1 MLQLAGDSAKA
12 LGEFKQLQAQGT
24 IYQVDCIAEAGHID
38 KIHNSKEGQEAFKR
52 FYSYLEQM
60 DHVDRVVARTSMN
73 LYIETS
79 HAKGNDLAER
89 IEEGVSSFSTLRVS
103 GNFFDFAD
111 LDLLGGRQRIIS
123 RFQDFQEGKRIPV
136 VLGSNFQTFYEEGE
150 MFFDSSGRQYEVM
163 GFLKAGEAYAA
174 PFESEKA
181 IILDNWM
188 MVPRLAEPLS
198 EGIGY
203 LTDLV
208 STYFLTEDESLMEK
222 IVQKAHNLNL
232 LPFEYRSLEEQIA
245 RDINDLKNEALTM
258 GSVMVLIFVFA
269 TTGMISY
276 MIRYIQQRLREFA
289 IHSLCGA
296 RNKALIFRIF
306 MQVGAPSL
314 IADIWIIVLFQ
325 QPLLITC
332 IILFSFLYDVV

>member
-1 MLQLAGDSAKA
+1 
-12 LGEFKQLQAQGT
+12 
-24 IYQVDCIAEAGHID
+24 
-38 KIHNSKEGQEAFKR
+38 
-52 FYSYLEQM
+52 
-60 DHVDRVVARTSMN
+60 
-73 LYIETS
+73 
-79 HAKGNDLAER
+79 
-89 IEEGVSSFSTLRVS
+89 
-103 GNFFDFAD
+103 
-111 LDLLGGRQRIIS
+111 
-123 RFQDFQEGKRIPV
+123 
-136 VLGSNFQTFYEEGE
+136 
-150 MFFDSSGRQYEVM
+150 M

-332 IILFSFLYDVV
+332 VILFSFLYGIGIAAYPLYTFKRYAIIDILRRNE